1 MAFDKDLPDELMSG
15 GEAAPDELQTAKLD
29 ALSLAIAGKR
39 AEAVTARKE
48 SGIEDV
54 WMAAEEAYLCIDDTN
69 RGDFQKAK
77 WAKPVSMNGPVTR
90 ENVNADPN
98 KSNAY
103 VRMTARYVDAG
114 SSRVGEIILPI
125 GDKAFSFGP
134 TPVPELVDAKE
145 DDTPLAV
152 NGMAVQR
159 PDETGQMVQATT
171 ADLAQVNLDKAKKA
185 AEKAEK
191 RIFDWL
197 TECHYPAEARKV
209 IFDSCRIGVGVLK
222 GPYPDMKQGRAITKT
237 AEGVKLAFSSKVK
250 PAVKWIDPWNFFPD
264 GACGEDVHSGDYC
277 VERDFL
283 TPGKVK
289 ALKKKN
295 DSDGKPVYLNGQIDK
310 VLKEGPGKVNVESQN
325 PNKPNVEK
333 QFEIWYF
340 HGTLTKAE
348 MQAGRAIGIED
359 VTEDDI
365 HAIVTMINDT
375 VIQVTVNP
383 MESGKFP
390 YRAKPWSRR
399 QGHWAGVGAAEQVS
413 MPQRMVNAATR
424 ALLNNAGLSSGLQIV
439 VDRMKI
445 VPADNKW
452 TITPNKLWY
461 TADGETVED
470 VAKAFKGIVF
480 PNATDALMAIIQYA
494 FKLAEEAT
502 NIPLISQGQTGETTP
517 QTFGATE
524 LQNNNANT
532 FLRSQGYSWDDF
544 VTEPMID
551 DFYEYLLLDPKV
563 PEDEKGDF
571 EINARGSIAMVE
583 KAIQE
588 VFYINLL
595 GVSKDPAYG
604 VDPKKVMEEI
614 LTGKRIDVRKVKYT
628 EEELKKMAEAP
639 PPEDPTI
646 TAAKIR
652 ADATI
657 KTAQSRD
664 AATVRKSE
672 LDTDRDAAY
681 ENALNRRAEIQSESD
696 QKELDLKRELEIYK
710 ENNKMAQK
718 LKDRETELDKIK
730 AKLATV
736 TMELQTQIK
745 LAGASNNAKQV
756 APTDMEPVG
765 QAPDGQAFQA

>member
-1 MAFDKDLPDELMSG
+1 MSG
-15 GEAAPDELQTAKLD
+15 GEAAPDEAQQARLE

-54 WMAAEEAYLCIDDTN
+54 WMAAEEAYLCIDDAN
-69 RGDFQKAK
+69 RGDFSKAK
-77 WAKPVSMNGPVTR
+77 WAKPISMNGPVTK
-90 ENVNADPN
+90 ETINADPN
-98 KSNAY
+98 KSNAF
-103 VRMTARYVDAG
+103 VRLTARYVDAG

-134 TPVPELVDAKE
+134 TPVPELVEAT
-145 DDTPLAV
+145 DDKTPLAV
-152 NGMAVQR
+152 DGMAVQR
-159 PDETGQMVQATT
+159 PDEAGNMVQATT
-171 ADLAQVNLDKAKKA
+171 ADLAQVTLDKAKKCA
-185 AEKAEK
+185 AKAEK
-191 RIFDWL
+191 RIYDWL

-222 GPYPDMKQGRAITKT
+222 GPFPDIKTGKSITKT
-237 AEGVKLAFSSKVK
+237 DVGVKLAFSSKVQ

-264 GACGEDVHSGDYC
+264 GSCSEDVHSGDYC
-277 VERDFL
+277 LERDFL

-289 ALKKKN
+289 ALKKKK
-295 DSDGKPVYLNGQIDK
+295 DSEGQPIYLNDQIDK
-310 VLKEGPGKVNVESQN
+310 VLKEGPGKVNTEGRN
-325 PNKPNVEK
+325 PNKPNTEK
-333 QFEIWYF
+333 QYEIWYF
-340 HGTLTKAE
+340 HGSLTKAE
-348 MQAGRAIGIED
+348 MEAGHVTGIED
-359 VTEDDI
+359 ATEEEFP
-365 HAIVTMINDT
+365 AIVTMINDS
-375 VIQVTVNP
+375 VIQVTINP

-399 QGHWAGVGAAEQVS
+399 QGHWAGVGAGEQVS

-445 VPADNKW
+445 VPADGKW

-470 VAKAFKGIVF
+470 VAKAFKGIEF

-551 DFYEYLLLDPKV
+551 DFYEYLLLDPDV

-571 EINARGSIAMVE
+571 QINARGSIAMVE

-614 LTGKRIDVRKVKYT
+614 LTGKRIDASKVKYT

-664 AATVRKSE
+664 AATVEKSK
-672 LDTDRDAAY
+672 LDTDRDTQY
-681 ENALNRRAEIQSESD
+681 QNSLNRRAEIQADSD
-696 QKELDLKRELEIYK
+696 AAELAQRKELEIYK
-710 ENNKMAQK
+710 ENNS
-718 LKDRETELDKIK
+718 LKKELDKIK
-730 AKLATV
+730 AHLAEV
-736 TMELQTQIK
+736 TMELTTQK
-745 LAGASNNAKQV
+745 ELAHASNNAKQV
-756 APTDMEPVG
+756 AETDMEPVG
-765 QAPDGQAFQA
+765 RAPAGEAFQK

>member
-1 MAFDKDLPDELMSG
+1 MSG
-15 GEAAPDELQTAKLD
+15 GEAAPDEAQQARLE

-54 WMAAEEAYLCIDDTN
+54 WMAAEEAYLCIDDAN
-69 RGDFQKAK
+69 RGDFSKAK
-77 WAKPVSMNGPVTR
+77 WAKPISMNGPVTK
-90 ENVNADPN
+90 ETINADPN
-98 KSNAY
+98 KSNAF
-103 VRMTARYVDAG
+103 VRLTARYVDAG

-125 GDKAFSFGP
+125 GDKSFSFGP
-134 TPVPELVDAKE
+134 TPVPELVDAT
-145 DDTPLAV
+145 DDKTPLAV
-152 NGMAVQR
+152 DGMAVQR
-159 PDETGQMVQATT
+159 PDEAGNMVQATT
-171 ADLAQVNLDKAKKA
+171 SDLAQVTLDKAKKCA
-185 AEKAEK
+185 AKAEK
-191 RIFDWL
+191 RIYDWL

-222 GPYPDMKQGRAITKT
+222 GPFPDIKTGKSITKT
-237 AEGVKLAFSSKVK
+237 DVGVKLAFSSKVQ

-264 GACGEDVHSGDYC
+264 GSCSEDVHSGDYC
-277 VERDFL
+277 LERDFL

-289 ALKKKN
+289 ALKKKK
-295 DSDGKPVYLNGQIDK
+295 DSEGQPIYLNDQIDK
-310 VLKEGPGKVNVESQN
+310 VLKEGPGKVNTEGRN
-325 PNKPNVEK
+325 PNKPNTEK
-333 QFEIWYF
+333 QYEIWYF
-340 HGTLTKAE
+340 HGSLTKAE
-348 MQAGRAIGIED
+348 MEAGHVTGIED
-359 VTEDDI
+359 ATEEEFP
-365 HAIVTMINDT
+365 AIVTMINDS
-375 VIQVTVNP
+375 VIQVTINP

-399 QGHWAGVGAAEQVS
+399 QGHWAGVGAGEQVS

-445 VPADNKW
+445 VPADGKW

-470 VAKAFKGIVF
+470 VAKAFRGIEF

-494 FKLAEEAT
+494 IKLAEEAT

-551 DFYEYLLLDPKV
+551 DFYEYLLLDPDV

-571 EINARGSIAMVE
+571 QINARGSIAMVE

-614 LTGKRIDVRKVKYT
+614 LTGKRIDASKVKYT

-664 AATVRKSE
+664 AATVEKSK
-672 LDTDRDAAY
+672 LDTDRDTQY
-681 ENALNRRAEIQSESD
+681 QNSLNRRAEIQADSD
-696 QKELDLKRELEIYK
+696 AAELAQRKELEIYK
-710 ENNKMAQK
+710 ENNS
-718 LKDRETELDKIK
+718 LKKELDKIK
-730 AKLATV
+730 AHLAEV
-736 TMELQTQIK
+736 TMELTTQK
-745 LAGASNNAKQV
+745 ELAHASNNAKQV
-756 APTDMEPVG
+756 AETDMEPVG
-765 QAPDGQAFQA
+765 RAPAGEAFQK

>member
-1 MAFDKDLPDELMSG
+1 MSG
-15 GEAAPDELQTAKLD
+15 GEAAPDEAQQARLE

-54 WMAAEEAYLCIDDTN
+54 WMAAEEAYLCIDDAN
-69 RGDFQKAK
+69 RGDFSKAK
-77 WAKPVSMNGPVTR
+77 WAKPISMNGPVTK
-90 ENVNADPN
+90 ETINADPN
-98 KSNAY
+98 KSNAF
-103 VRMTARYVDAG
+103 VRLTARYVDAG

-125 GDKAFSFGP
+125 GDKSFSFGP
-134 TPVPELVDAKE
+134 TPVPELVDAT
-145 DDTPLAV
+145 DDKTPLAV
-152 NGMAVQR
+152 DGMAVQR
-159 PDETGQMVQATT
+159 PDEAGNMVQATT
-171 ADLAQVNLDKAKKA
+171 SDLAQVTLDKAKKCA
-185 AEKAEK
+185 AKAEK
-191 RIFDWL
+191 RIYDWL

-222 GPYPDMKQGRAITKT
+222 GPFPDIKTGKSITKT
-237 AEGVKLAFSSKVK
+237 DVGVKLAFSSKVQ

-264 GACGEDVHSGDYC
+264 GSCSEDVHSGDYC
-277 VERDFL
+277 LERDFL

-289 ALKKKN
+289 ALKKKK
-295 DSDGKPVYLNGQIDK
+295 DSEGQPIYLNDQIDK
-310 VLKEGPGKVNVESQN
+310 VLKEGPGKVNTEGRN
-325 PNKPNVEK
+325 PNKPNTEK
-333 QFEIWYF
+333 QYEIWYF
-340 HGTLTKAE
+340 HGSLTKAE
-348 MQAGRAIGIED
+348 MEAGHVTGIED
-359 VTEDDI
+359 ATEEEFP
-365 HAIVTMINDT
+365 AIVTMINDS
-375 VIQVTVNP
+375 VIQVTINP

-399 QGHWAGVGAAEQVS
+399 QGHWAGVGAGEQVS

-445 VPADNKW
+445 VPADGKW

-470 VAKAFKGIVF
+470 VAKAFRGIEF

-551 DFYEYLLLDPKV
+551 DFYEYLLLDPDV

-571 EINARGSIAMVE
+571 QINARGSIAMVE

-604 VDPKKVMEEI
+604 LDPKKVMEEI
-614 LTGKRIDVRKVKYT
+614 LTGKRIDASKVKYT

-664 AATVRKSE
+664 AATVEKSK
-672 LDTDRDAAY
+672 LDTDRDTQY
-681 ENALNRRAEIQSESD
+681 QNSLNRRAEIQADSD
-696 QKELDLKRELEIYK
+696 AAELAQRKELEIYK
-710 ENNKMAQK
+710 ENNS
-718 LKDRETELDKIK
+718 LKKELDKIK
-730 AKLATV
+730 AHLAEV
-736 TMELQTQIK
+736 TMELTTQK
-745 LAGASNNAKQV
+745 ELAHASNNAKQV
-756 APTDMEPVG
+756 AETDMEPVG
-765 QAPDGQAFQA
+765 RAPAGEAFQK

>member
-29 ALSLAIAGKR
+29 ALSVAIAGKVQ
-39 AEAVTARKE
+39 EAVKARKE
-48 SGIEDV
+48 SGLEEV

-134 TPVPELVDAKE
+134 TPVPELVDAK
-145 DDTPLAV
+145 DDTTPLAV

-159 PDETGQMVQATT
+159 PNETGQMVQATT

-185 AEKAEK
+185 ADKAEK
-191 RIFDWL
+191 RIYDWL

-289 ALKKKN
+289 ALKKKK
-295 DSDGKPVYLNGQIDK
+295 DSEGAPVYLNDQIDK

-445 VPADNKW
+445 VPADGKW

-470 VAKAFKGIVF
+470 VSKAFRGIEF

-765 QAPDGQAFQA
+765 RAPDGQAFQA